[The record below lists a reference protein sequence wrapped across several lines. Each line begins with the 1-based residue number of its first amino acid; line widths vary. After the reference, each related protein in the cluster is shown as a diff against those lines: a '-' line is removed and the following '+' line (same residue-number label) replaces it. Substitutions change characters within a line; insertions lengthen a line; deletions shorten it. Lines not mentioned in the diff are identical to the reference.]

1 MAEILTNDKK
11 SLTLFEESVLID
23 KKLLKW
29 RNAEKG
35 INKTTLNNNNNLNSN
50 TGISLP
56 FEGGNTWFVGDSS
69 NPDNS
74 TLEQQ
79 INSLNRDV
87 DGNVNPSLAWLPLYE
102 IAEGVNFDTIAS
114 AGIKELTKYIA
125 ENKLKFVIGGYGS
138 LGRTR
143 SNIVLNA
150 QSGHPLP
157 LKSDI
162 EKYGSVVDSIF
173 KKKSFSFKNIFN
185 YFKKKKTEEND
196 LDLMDAT
203 VFFNL
208 VKLTS
213 KESVSTYR
221 DRVSS
226 YLKEVYNAASIGQ
239 IALLENLIRGMVTNK
254 YEAVLYAENL
264 YYAVSE
270 DQMVSFIKKCEKGIK
285 LDYIK
290 NFTRPIPQD
299 VIDKVNQVNKL
310 EVFDNYVVLY
320 YDPDGKIYQET
331 EKERAK
337 RKDPILFGL
346 IAGSK
351 KLYYIADWI
360 DEHCDLTLEQFVDII
375 GIKKEELHLDYKPS
389 KENKEE
395 QKEEDKVEKNTQTSK
410 KKKKRKPMSNKTT
423 DLTID

>member
-29 RNAEKG
+29 RNAEKS
-35 INKTTLNNNNNLNSN
+35 IDKTTLNKNNNLNSN
-50 TGISLP
+50 VGVSLP
-56 FEGGNTWFVGDSS
+56 FEGENTWFVSDSS

-79 INSLNRDV
+79 INSFNRDV
-87 DGNVNPSLAWLPLYE
+87 DGNVGPSMAWLPLYE

-143 SNIVLNA
+143 SNIILNA
-150 QSGHPLP
+150 QSGYALP
-157 LKSDI
+157 LKSEV
-162 EKYGSVVDSIF
+162 EK
-173 KKKSFSFKNIFN
+173 KEKSFSFKNIFN
-185 YFKKKKTEEND
+185 YFKKKKIEEND

-270 DQMVSFIKKCEKGIK
+270 DQMVSFIKKCEKGVK

-395 QKEEDKVEKNTQTSK
+395 QKEEDKVEKNTQNP
-410 KKKKRKPMSNKTT
+410 KKKRKPMNNKTT
-423 DLTID
+423 DLTMD

>member
-1 MAEILTNDKK
+1 MAEILTSDKK

-29 RNAEKG
+29 RNAEKS
-35 INKTTLNNNNNLNSN
+35 IDKTTLNKNNNLNSN
-50 TGISLP
+50 TGTSLP
-56 FEGGNTWFVGDSS
+56 FEELNTFFISDSS
-69 NPDNS
+69 NPDNN

-79 INSLNRDV
+79 INSFNSDV
-87 DGNVNPSLAWLPLYE
+87 DGNVNASMAWLPLYE

-143 SNIVLNA
+143 SNTIVLNT
-150 QSGHPLP
+150 QSGYALP
-157 LKSDI
+157 PKSEI
-162 EKYGSVVDSIF
+162 EK
-173 KKKSFSFKNIFN
+173 KEKSFSFKNIFN

-360 DEHCDLTLEQFVDII
+360 DEYCDLTLEQFVDII

-395 QKEEDKVEKNTQTSK
+395 QKEEDKVEKTHKNP
-410 KKKKRKPMSNKTT
+410 KRKRNKNKNQ
-423 DLTID
+423 

>member
-1 MAEILTNDKK
+1 MAEILTSDKK

-29 RNAEKG
+29 RNAEKS
-35 INKTTLNNNNNLNSN
+35 IDKTTLNKNNNINSN
-50 TGISLP
+50 TGTSLP
-56 FEGGNTWFVGDSS
+56 FEEGNSWFIGDSS

-87 DGNVNPSLAWLPLYE
+87 DGNVNSSMGWLPLYE

-143 SNIVLNA
+143 SNNNIFLNTQNGYA
-150 QSGHPLP
+150 LP
-157 LKSDI
+157 PKSEI
-162 EKYGSVVDSIF
+162 EK
-173 KKKSFSFKNIFN
+173 KEKSFSFKNIFN
-185 YFKKKKTEEND
+185 YFKKKKIEEDD

-213 KESVSTYR
+213 KESISTYR

-395 QKEEDKVEKNTQTSK
+395 QKEEDKVEKNTQKPK

-423 DLTID
+423 DLAMD